1 MISEFHNSF
10 LNNITPSTIL
20 ENLIM
25 MLAMIQIDTSQGNVI
40 SSDILP
46 QPYKFLPGQIGGY
59 IKVIGI
65 YINT

>member
-1 MISEFHNSF
+1 
-10 LNNITPSTIL
+10 
-20 ENLIM
+20 
-25 MLAMIQIDTSQGNVI
+25 MIQIDTSQGNVI